1 MSRQSPENSGWGK
14 AWTIARRDLRG
25 RFVGLRLLIT
35 CLFLG
40 VATLAAIG
48 SLTNSITE
56 ELANR
61 GQAILGGDLEISI
74 AQREAS
80 PTELE
85 TLRSAGELS
94 ETLRMQAMARLPD
107 GSDTQL
113 VELKGVDAP
122 YPLYGTFTLADG
134 RAAPPLGADE
144 IYVTPALMQRL
155 SLSVGDNI
163 EFGEAAFSIAGVI
176 GDEPDRL
183 SEGLSLGPVAIT
195 SLEGLRSTN
204 LIQPG
209 SLFEGKYRLKL
220 PPETDPSELADT
232 LEAQFKNAAW
242 EVKTRDNGAPSTRR
256 FIERMG
262 QFLTLVGLASLVI
275 AGIGVGNGVASYL
288 RGKQGAIATLKILGA
303 DSGMI
308 FRIYMLQIFA
318 IAFVAIVAG
327 LVVGAIVPLLII
339 QVAGDVLPIRP
350 DFALYP
356 LPLAISAAYGFLIAI
371 IFALPPLSR
380 AKLIPAAGLFR
391 GEIKPWRQFDRPTWL
406 AVGLAIAA
414 IILLAVGGTR
424 EPLFSIWFIVAAL
437 GVLLLLTL
445 LGITIRW
452 LASKTPRPKQPLL
465 RLALTNLHR
474 PGAQTGQLVV
484 ALGLGLTL
492 FATLAAIQTS
502 LTNEIRLSVP
512 REAPSFFVL
521 DIPVERASEFQEQ
534 VTERAPEAQINIVPT
549 LRGIITE
556 YGGQVVAEL
565 DQIPEGAWVLRG
577 DRGLTYSATIP
588 EGSEIVAGEWWP
600 EDYDGPPLVSVD
612 AEQAGAL
619 GLSVGDSLTISLL
632 GVEIQSTVASLRE
645 VNWRNF
651 GFNYVLVFPPS
662 VLANTPHN
670 VAATIQIDET
680 RESGLLSSLPQAF
693 PSISMVK
700 VKEIASQI
708 GTILDQMATAIGSA
722 ASIAIF
728 SGIAVLVGAVAASRQ
743 SRIYDSV
750 ILKLLGAT
758 RRQILTAQAIEYAVL
773 AVLLSLVALGLG
785 LLSGWFVI
793 TQIFEFTWQPDW
805 DIVLATL
812 AVGAVVTLGIGL
824 IGSIPVLSAKPA
836 RALREL

>member
-1 MSRQSPENSGWGK
+1 MSAELGK

-25 RFVGLRLLIT
+25 RFVGLRLLII

-48 SLTNSITE
+48 SLTDAITE

-61 GQAILGGDLEISI
+61 GQAILGGDLEIAV
-74 AQREAS
+74 AQREA
-80 PTELE
+80 TNEELVA
-85 TLRSAGELS
+85 LREAGTLS

-113 VELKGVDAP
+113 VELKGVDAA
-122 YPLYGTFTLADG
+122 YPLYGKFKLESGKTVS
-134 RAAPPLGADE
+134 APAPQE

-155 SLSVGDNI
+155 SLETGDKI
-163 EFGEAAFSIAGVI
+163 AFGEASFTISGIIAE
-176 GDEPDRL
+176 EPDRL

-195 SLEGLRSTN
+195 SIEGLRATK

-209 SLFEGKYRLKL
+209 SLFESKYRLKL
-220 PPETDPSELADT
+220 PATALPRDVGDGLA
-232 LEAQFKNAAW
+232 EQFPNAAW
-242 EVKTRDNGAPSTRR
+242 EVKTRDDGAPSTRR

-303 DSGMI
+303 DSAMI
-308 FRIYMLQIFA
+308 FRIYLFQIMAVALGA
-318 IAFVAIVAG
+318 IALG
-327 LVVGAIVPLLII
+327 LVIGALAPLAII
-339 QVAGDVLPIRP
+339 QIAGDVLPIKP
-350 DFALYP
+350 EFAIYP
-356 LPLAISAAYGFLIAI
+356 LPLLVSALYGLLIAV

-380 AKLIPAAGLFR
+380 AKTIPAAGIIR
-391 GEIKPWRQFDRPTWL
+391 GEGKSWRQIDRQSWIG
-406 AVGLAIAA
+406 VGLAIGA
-414 IILLAVGGTR
+414 IIALALGTAN
-424 EPLFSIWFIVAAL
+424 EPLFSASFIGAAAAI
-437 GVLLLLTL
+437 LLLLTC
-445 LGITIRW
+445 LGALIRW
-452 LASKTPRPKQPLL
+452 LASKAPRPKQPLL
-465 RLALTNLHR
+465 RLALTSLHR

-502 LTNEIRLSVP
+502 LTNEIRSTVP
-512 REAPSFFVL
+512 RDAPSFFVL
-521 DIPVERASEFQEQ
+521 DIPVERADEF
-534 VTERAPEAQINIVPT
+534 RAKVAETSRAAEVNIVPT
-549 LRGIITE
+549 LRGTITE
-556 YGGQVVAEL
+556 FRGQRVSEL
-565 DQIPEGAWVLRG
+565 ETLPEGAWVLRG

-588 EGSEIVAGEWWP
+588 EGSEIVDGEWWP
-600 EDYDGPPLVSVD
+600 QDYDGPPLVSVD
-612 AEQAGAL
+612 EEQGAAL
-619 GLSVGDSLTISLL
+619 GLKIGDSLTVSLL
-632 GVEIQSTVASLRE
+632 GVEIPAKVASFRK

-662 VLANTPHN
+662 VLANVPHN
-670 VAATIQIDET
+670 VAATIQMET
-680 RESGLLSSLPQAF
+680 AKEDSLLSILPKEF

-708 GTILDQMATAIGSA
+708 GDILDQMATAIAAA

-728 SGIAVLVGAVAASRQ
+728 SGIAVLIGAIAASRQ
-743 SRIYDSV
+743 ARVYDSV

-758 RRQILTAQAIEYAVL
+758 RAQILTVQAIEYALL
-773 AVLLSLVALGLG
+773 AFLLSAVALGLG
-785 LLSGWFVI
+785 LFAGWFVI

-805 DIVLATL
+805 GIVLLTL
-812 AVGAVVTLGIGL
+812 GIGAIATLGIGL
-824 IGSIPVLSAKPA
+824 LGSIPVLSAKPA

>member
-1 MSRQSPENSGWGK
+1 MSIELRK

-25 RFVGLRLLIT
+25 RFVGLRLLIV

-61 GQAILGGDLEISI
+61 GQAILGGDLEMAV
-74 AQREAS
+74 AQREA
-80 PTELE
+80 TTAELDAFKQ
-85 TLRSAGELS
+85 AGTLS
-94 ETLRMQAMARLPD
+94 ETMRMQAMARLPD

-113 VELKGVDAP
+113 VELKGVDTS
-122 YPLYGTFTLADG
+122 YPLYGKFTLENG
-134 RAAPPLGADE
+134 ETVSAPEPQE

-155 SLSVGDNI
+155 SMKIGDNI
-163 EFGEAAFSIAGVI
+163 SFGEASFTISGIIAE
-176 GDEPDRL
+176 DPDRL

-195 SLEGLRSTN
+195 SLEGLRATK

-209 SLFEGKYRLKL
+209 SLFESKYRLKL
-220 PPETDPSELADT
+220 PMTADPGEIGDGLI
-232 LEAQFKNAAW
+232 AQFPHAAW
-242 EVKTRDNGAPSTRR
+242 EIKTRDDGAPNTRR

-303 DSGMI
+303 DSAMI
-308 FRIYMLQIFA
+308 FRIYLFQIMAVAIGA
-318 IAFVAIVAG
+318 IALG
-327 LVVGAIVPLLII
+327 LVIGALAPLAMI
-339 QVAGDVLPIRP
+339 QIAGDVLPIKP
-350 DFALYP
+350 EFAIYP
-356 LPLAISAAYGFLIAI
+356 LPLVVSALYGFLIAI

-380 AKLIPAAGLFR
+380 AKTIPAAGIIR
-391 GEIKPWRQFDRPTWL
+391 GEGRSWRQIDRQSWTG
-406 AVGLAIAA
+406 VGLAIAA
-414 IILLAVGGTR
+414 ILALAIGTAN
-424 EPLFSIWFIVAAL
+424 EPLFSAAFIGAATAI
-437 GVLLLLTL
+437 LLLLTG
-445 LGITIRW
+445 LGALIRW
-452 LASKTPRPKQPLL
+452 LASKAPRPKQPLL
-465 RLALTNLHR
+465 RLALTSLHR

-502 LTNEIRLSVP
+502 LTNEIRSTVP
-512 REAPSFFVL
+512 RDAPSFFVL
-521 DIPVERASEFQEQ
+521 DIPVERTGEFRSKVKE
-534 VTERAPEAQINIVPT
+534 TSGDADINIVPT
-549 LRGIITE
+549 LRGTITE
-556 YGGQVVAEL
+556 FAGQRVSEL
-565 DQIPEGAWVLRG
+565 ETLPEGAWVLRG

-588 EGSEIVAGEWWP
+588 EGSEIAAGEWWDA
-600 EDYDGPPLVSVD
+600 DYDGPPLVSVD
-612 AEQAGAL
+612 EEQGTAL
-619 GLSVGDSLTISLL
+619 GLEIGDSLTISLL
-632 GVEIQSTVASLRE
+632 GVEIPTKVASFRK

-662 VLANTPHN
+662 VLANVPHN
-670 VAATIQIDET
+670 VAATIQIDIAKED
-680 RESGLLSSLPQAF
+680 RLLSILPKEF

-708 GTILDQMATAIGSA
+708 GDILNQMATAIAAA

-728 SGIAVLVGAVAASRQ
+728 SGIAVLIGAIAASRQ
-743 SRIYDSV
+743 ARVYDSV

-758 RRQILTAQAIEYAVL
+758 RPQILAVQAIEYALL
-773 AVLLSLVALGLG
+773 ALLLSLVALGLG
-785 LLSGWFVI
+785 LFAGWFVI

-805 DIVLATL
+805 GIVVLTL
-812 AVGAVVTLGIGL
+812 AIGAIVTLGIGL
-824 IGSIPVLSAKPA
+824 LGSIPVLSAKPA

>member
-1 MSRQSPENSGWGK
+1 MSASASESDSWGR

-25 RFVGLRLLIT
+25 RFVGLRLLIV

-48 SLTNSITE
+48 SLTSSITD

-74 AQREAS
+74 AQREA
-80 PTELE
+80 TAEEIEAL
-85 TLRSAGELS
+85 TNVGILS
-94 ETLRMQAMARLPD
+94 QTLRMQAMARLPD

-122 YPLYGTFTLADG
+122 YPLYGSFTLEDG
-134 RAAPPLGADE
+134 SKAPALETDG

-155 SLSVGDNI
+155 SLKIGDQI
-163 EFGEAAFSIAGVI
+163 DFGETSFTINGVI

-195 SLEGLRSTN
+195 SLEGLRNTN

-220 PPETDPSELADT
+220 PAEVNPRELGDT
-232 LEAQFKNAAW
+232 LEEQYKNAAW

-303 DSGMI
+303 DSRMI
-308 FRIYMLQIFA
+308 FRIYLFQIFTVALIA
-318 IAFVAIVAG
+318 ISAG
-327 LVVGAIVPLLII
+327 LIVGAFVPLLII
-339 QVAGDVLPIRP
+339 QVAGDVLPIQP
-350 DFALYP
+350 EFALYP
-356 LPLAISAAYGFLIAI
+356 LPLIISAAYGLLIAT
-371 IFALPPLSR
+371 IFALPPLAR

-391 GEIKPWRQFDRPTWL
+391 GETSSWKQFDRQTWI
-406 AVGLAIAA
+406 AVGAAIFA

-437 GVLLLLTL
+437 GVLLLLSL
-445 LGITIRW
+445 LGVAIRW
-452 LASKTPRPKQPLL
+452 LASKAPRPKQPLM

-521 DIPVERASEFQEQ
+521 DIPVERTDEFTAKVVEN
-534 VTERAPEAQINIVPT
+534 APEAEINIVPT

-556 YGGQVVAEL
+556 YGGQIVAEL

-577 DRGLTYSATIP
+577 DRGLTYSSSIP
-588 EGSEIVAGEWWP
+588 EGSEIISGEWWP

-619 GLSVGDSLTISLL
+619 GLKVGDSLTISLL
-632 GVEIQSTVASLRE
+632 GVEIKSTVASLRE

-662 VLANTPHN
+662 VLAGTPHT

-680 RESGLLSSLPQAF
+680 RENGLLGILPQAF

-728 SGIAVLVGAVAASRQ
+728 SGIAVLIGAVAASRQ
-743 SRIYDSV
+743 ARIYDSV

-758 RRQILTAQAIEYAVL
+758 RGQILSAQAIEYAIL
-773 AVLLSLVALGLG
+773 ALLLSAVALGLG

-805 DIVLATL
+805 LVVFVTL
-812 AVGAVVTLGIGL
+812 GVGAIVTLGIGL
-824 IGSIPVLSAKPA
+824 LGSIPVLSAKPA